1 MRLLIKLLNRFS
13 LERQKLSEKIRGLDF
28 ISIVQP
34 ESVGLDSK
42 LAYRSSPSGDEYLNR
57 LLKDCRIQPNDAI
70 IDVGCGKG
78 NALRWMSRFPFAT
91 IDGLELSDQLA
102 SIARRNFNRLGEKR
116 VTIYTGDARAF
127 EGYDAYDFIYFYN
140 PFPEVVMQDVM
151 QALIQSVERH
161 PRELILIYNNPTC
174 ETAVLQS
181 GRFQV
186 MATYP
191 AKWNNRI
198 VLYSNKTPAQSR
210 LRHLLTNPS

>member
-1 MRLLIKLLNRFS
+1 MRLFTKLVNRVS
-13 LERQKLSEKIRGLDF
+13 LEGQKLSEKMRGLDF

-78 NALRWMSRFPFAT
+78 NAIRWMSRFPFAKV
-91 IDGLELSDQLA
+91 DGLELSEQLA
-102 SIARRNFNRLGEKR
+102 AIARRNFVRLGEMR

-127 EGYDAYDFIYFYN
+127 EGYDAYDFVYFYN
-140 PFPEVVMQDVM
+140 PFPPVVMQDVM
-151 QALIQSVERH
+151 QALIRSVDRH
-161 PRELILIYNNPTC
+161 PRELIIIYNNPTC
-174 ETAVLQS
+174 EADVLQS
-181 GRFQV
+181 GRFQ
-186 MATYP
+186 ALCTYP

-198 VLYSNKTPAQSR
+198 VLYSNRTPAQSR
-210 LRHLLTNPS
+210 LRDLLTNPS